1 MADTNTII
9 GAIENAV
16 EADDNAAVSTLVAH
30 LDSQI
35 DDREREILRTKNNFF
50 GEFLR
55 DKAKQPIEGES
66 EDERSRRLYGRLG
79 EDEEE
84 SAWVPRARS
93 ALAGSALELGD
104 ELVSS
109 GAALA
114 NILAQKDP
122 GKSYTE
128 LYDMY
133 LPRERRKARKFMQEN
148 PGEDIAFKVGGA
160 LTSPLFSVL
169 GRLGV
174 TAIAPLGKVG
184 NVLRV
189 TSPTSYLGAAREG
202 LKAGAYGGGLYG
214 FGMGEDDLES
224 RLTSGAE
231 TAAFGAAGGAILGP
245 ALRGAVDAIKAGM
258 TWSQARKTGMS
269 REVFDE
275 ASAIIAAD
283 EAVVGGGATR
293 IARMGDDAMLADAGP
308 AAQSRL
314 DQIIQTGGPGAAQ
327 ARDAVLQRG
336 ERVGAE
342 LAKELDTVL
351 GPLQGVK
358 TRHQI
363 RHGRKSPD
371 KLYEAAYN
379 TPIDYSAAYGQRI
392 LGLLQRLPAV
402 AVTKANELIR
412 TDPSMMGK
420 RVGQI
425 AIKVA
430 DDGTINF
437 EKLPDLRQIDYITRV
452 LGDVPG
458 ITRTEAGSI
467 MPKVSQLGR
476 NIFNTGREIRDL
488 LKAEIP
494 AYRDALKIAANNM
507 QEDDAI
513 LLGSVMLKPSTTR
526 QEFFSTIEDLGQRE
540 LDFVKQGL
548 RNHIEKVMANVK
560 RAMGDPL
567 TDENVMKEF
576 IRVARDLSSRDARD
590 KMKLL
595 LGNEAEKIFRRLD
608 VVEQG
613 IQLQARLRDGTLTYA
628 RQAAAGR
635 GKAYAQGALKTVLSG
650 DLAKGAGKLIA
661 PLVGVDDAAVL
672 AAEQAMNARLAEAL
686 TRRISQPPV
695 GPPSE
700 FAIQAGRLPQQRARI
715 DRATDAATNLLG
727 PLRARTG
734 AAIAETRAAENE
746 QQRRRMIA
754 AALGS

>member
-16 EADDNAAVSTLVAH
+16 EADDNAAVMTLATQ

-35 DDREREILRTKNNFF
+35 DDKEREILRTKNDFF

-55 DKAKQPIEGES
+55 NKAAQPIEGES
-66 EDERSRRLYGRLG
+66 EDERSRRLYGSLG
-79 EDEEE
+79 GDDEE
-84 SAWVPRARS
+84 AGWVPRARS
-93 ALAGSALELGD
+93 LLAGSALELGD
-104 ELVSS
+104 EMVAS

-128 LYDMY
+128 LYNMY
-133 LPRERRKARKFMQEN
+133 VPRERRKARKFMQEN
-148 PGEDIAFKVGGA
+148 PGADISFKVGGA
-160 LTSPLFSVL
+160 LTSPLWRVL
-169 GRLGV
+169 GQLGAR
-174 TAIAPLGKVG
+174 AIAPLGKVG
-184 NVLRV
+184 DVLRV
-189 TSPTSYLGAAREG
+189 TSPASYLGATREG
-202 LKAGAYGGGLYG
+202 IKAGAYGGFLYG
-214 FGMGEDDLES
+214 LGMGEDDLES
-224 RLTSGAE
+224 RLESGGE
-231 TAAFGAAGGAILGP
+231 MAAYGGVGGGLLGP
-245 ALRGAVDAIKAGM
+245 VLRGAVDAIKAGM

-269 REVFDE
+269 RAVFDE

-293 IARMGDDAMLADAGP
+293 IARMGDDAMLADAGL
-308 AAQSRL
+308 AAQKRL
-314 DQIIQTGGPGAAQ
+314 DQIIETGGPGAAQ

-363 RHGRKSPD
+363 RHSRKSPD

-379 TPIDYSAAYGQRI
+379 TPINYSAAYGQRI

-412 TDPSMMGK
+412 TDSSMMGK

-425 AIKVA
+425 VIKVA

-458 ITRTEAGSI
+458 TTRTEAGSI

-476 NIFNTGREIRDL
+476 NIFNTSREIRDL
-488 LKAEIP
+488 LKDNIP
-494 AYRDALKIAANNM
+494 AYRDALKIAAMNM
-507 QEDDAI
+507 KEGDAVR
-513 LLGSVMLKPSTTR
+513 LGSVMLKPSMTR

-548 RNHIEKVMANVK
+548 RTHIDDVMARVT
-560 RAMGDPL
+560 RAMKDPL

-576 IRVARDLSSRDARD
+576 IRVARDLSSRDARE

-595 LGNEAEKIFRRLD
+595 LGDEAQQIFRRLD

-613 IQLQARLRDGTLTYA
+613 IQLQAQLHQGSKTYA
-628 RQAAAGR
+628 LQEAKGR
-635 GKAYAQGALKTVLSG
+635 GKAYAESAFKTILSG
-650 DLAKGAGKLIA
+650 DLAKGVGKLVS
-661 PLVGVDDAAVL
+661 PLVGGDPAAAL
-672 AAEQAMNARLAEAL
+672 AAEQAINARMAEAL

-700 FAIQAGRLPQQRARI
+700 FAVHASRLPQQRAQI
-715 DRATDAATNLLG
+715 DRATATATNLLG
-727 PLRARTG
+727 PLRARAG
-734 AAIAETRAAENE
+734 AGIAETRAAENE